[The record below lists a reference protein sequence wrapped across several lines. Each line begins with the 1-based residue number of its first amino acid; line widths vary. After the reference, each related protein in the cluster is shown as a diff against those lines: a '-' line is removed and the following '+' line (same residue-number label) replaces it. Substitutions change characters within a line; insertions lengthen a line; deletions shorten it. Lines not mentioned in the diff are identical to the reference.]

1 MESLGFNHSV
11 SDWGG
16 VEGSTLQIVS
26 LSKPESQVDNLTN
39 VGVITNDN
47 SSFMKR
53 KTIYKEG
60 GWGMT
65 KESNR

>member
-1 MESLGFNHSV
+1 M

-65 KESNR
+65 KDSNR